1 MTASRT
7 PILFD
12 LDGTLVDSARSI
24 AAALSAVA
32 IARGGAAI
40 DPAQVRPLVSL
51 GVGVLVATVLADL
64 AGDSAADIA
73 ACRAALSSQAA
84 DPADLYPGA
93 AETVR
98 ALAAAGHPL
107 AIVTNK
113 PEALSRK
120 LLDELYLLAC
130 FGTVVGGDT
139 CRTAKPDPLPLHH
152 ALATIAP
159 WGQPADAV
167 MIGDSDV
174 DGLAAR
180 AVGCRFV
187 RFTGGY
193 GPASPDAYPVAGQFN
208 VFAELPPLLAAP
220 MTLAP
225 EQAA

>member
-1 MTASRT
+1 MTASRA

-32 IARGGAAI
+32 ISRGGAAI
-40 DPAQVRPLVSL
+40 DPARVRPLVSQ
-51 GVGVLVATVLADL
+51 GVGVLVATALGEL

-73 ACRAALSSQAA
+73 AFRAELSSQAA

-98 ALAAAGHPL
+98 ALTAAGHPL

-120 LLDELYLLAC
+120 LLGELDLLAC
-130 FGTVVGGDT
+130 LGTVVGGDT

-152 ALATIAP
+152 ALAAIAP
-159 WGQPADAV
+159 GAQPAGAV

-180 AVGCRFV
+180 AAGCRFV

-193 GPASPDAYPVAGQFN
+193 GPASPDAYPVAGQFA
-208 VFAELPPLLAAP
+208 VFADLLPLLAAP
-220 MTLAP
+220 IPVAP